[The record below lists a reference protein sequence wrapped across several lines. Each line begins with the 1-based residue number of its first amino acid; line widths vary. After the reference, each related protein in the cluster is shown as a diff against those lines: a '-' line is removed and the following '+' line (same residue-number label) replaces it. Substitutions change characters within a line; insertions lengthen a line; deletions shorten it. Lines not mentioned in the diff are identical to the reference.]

1 MDETHVIKLVK
12 TQPNAVLPRQSEGD
26 VGFDLCATR
35 DVVLNPNSVTKVST
49 GLRLAN
55 DPGTFWLQPDMT
67 HAGSNYGA
75 AAVPLRSLLK
85 IEGRSGL
92 ASKGVWPVGGIVDPS
107 YRGELVVMLYNSTA
121 EDLHVKCGD
130 RIAQVVWYPVMA
142 SHPHYKFELVSET
155 TDIEDSSRGDKGFG
169 STGR

>member
-1 MDETHVIKLVK
+1 VHDTHVIKLVK
-12 TQPNAVLPRQSEGD
+12 TESNAVLPRQAEGD

-35 DVVLNPNSVTKVST
+35 DVVLNSRRVTKVST
-49 GLRLAN
+49 GLRLAD

-67 HAGSNYGA
+67 QVGNNYHTGS
-75 AAVPLRSLLK
+75 VPLRSLLK

-107 YRGELVVMLYNSTA
+107 YRGELVVMLYNSN
-121 EDLHVKCGD
+121 DDDFIVNSGD
-130 RIAQVVWYPVMA
+130 RIAQVVWYPVLA
-142 SHPHYKFELVSET
+142 SHPRYKFELVVEASN
-155 TDIEDSSRGDKGFG
+155 IEDSTRGDRGFG